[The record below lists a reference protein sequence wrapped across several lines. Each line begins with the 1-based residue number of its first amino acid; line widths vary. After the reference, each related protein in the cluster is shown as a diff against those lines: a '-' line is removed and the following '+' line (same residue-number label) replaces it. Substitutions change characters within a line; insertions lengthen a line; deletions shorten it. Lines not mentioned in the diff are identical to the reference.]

1 MAVYFPF
8 FQGNVQNGAGFFEVF
23 TYYMDFIFF
32 VPIRTAGSGIPTAIQ
47 PTGAISTACAG

>member
-23 TYYMDFIFF
+23 TYHMDFIFF
-32 VPIRTAGSGIPTAIQ
+32 VPIRTTGSGIPTAIQ
-47 PTGAISTACAG
+47 PTGAISTAWAG